1 MTPPDDDCGVRGAEQ
16 DRHSDTAAC
25 VWNRVRGLGDA
36 HFPHHFLL
44 PVFAVCAVL
53 GSLGQACSL
62 IISCLG
68 GPVGPVPF

>member
-16 DRHSDTAAC
+16 DRQTLRHSVC

-53 GSLGQACSL
+53 GSFAACQLALGACTH
-62 IISCLG
+62 
-68 GPVGPVPF
+68 F